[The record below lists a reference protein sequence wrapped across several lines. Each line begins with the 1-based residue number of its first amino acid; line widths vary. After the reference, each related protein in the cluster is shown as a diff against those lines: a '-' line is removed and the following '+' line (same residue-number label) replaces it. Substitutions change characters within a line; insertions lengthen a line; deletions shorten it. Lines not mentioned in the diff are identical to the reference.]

1 MRVLLALGLVSAA
14 GCGGIAPPKSPV
26 PDARSAVERL
36 DATYAQVTGIRGDAT
51 IDYLGEKGRVK
62 GQLKLLASGPAKLRI
77 GIKVA
82 VMGSAGELA
91 SDGVRFFADDQA
103 HGRYLTG
110 LAKPCNIAKITQV
123 PLESTELVPMLW
135 GMRPDLPTKVSC
147 DSVKWSDD
155 GYYVVALSHEAGP
168 NQAKLHELRMTPWPE
183 DLDKPW
189 AEQRM
194 RLLGVLAWRDDALIY
209 RVTMADHQK
218 TVTAPAIIDAEG
230 LSDDVPPSGPTV
242 SVDVPRKIH
251 VEVPGKKSDVIFKYE
266 DAVVNPPLPANVF
279 RLNLVKGVPVDE
291 VGCE

>member
-1 MRVLLALGLVSAA
+1 MRVMLAFALVGAA
-14 GCGGIAPPKSPV
+14 GCGGISPPKSPV
-26 PDARSAVERL
+26 PDARSAVARL

-135 GMRPDLPTKVSC
+135 GMRPDLPAKVSC

-155 GYYVVALSHEAGP
+155 GYYVVALSHDGGP

-183 DLDKPW
+183 DMDKPW
-189 AEQRM
+189 GEQRM
-194 RLLGVLAWRDDALIY
+194 RLLGVLAWRDDAIVY
-209 RVTMADHQK
+209 RVTMGDHQK

-230 LSDDVPPSGPTV
+230 LSDDVPPSGPNV

-251 VEVPGKKSDVIFKYE
+251 VEVPGKKADVIFKYE